1 MVPTRESNALL
12 GGLLTVD
19 ENRADVPSITDR
31 TDFDE
36 NMLLNVEGIG
46 NVCFMSILN
55 TRWRFQSCVF
65 TFLF

>member
-46 NVCFMSILN
+46 NVCFMSIL
-55 TRWRFQSCVF
+55 F
-65 TFLF
+65 